1 MVLKAGIFMLV
12 AWYIYRLLTEKR
24 ALSDFNELIV
34 NVSPS
39 VIISSLTV
47 VLLLMLIN
55 WFTESLKWQYICL
68 QFQPITLAKAI
79 ESVLCGLAWAVF
91 TPNRIGEYGGRVL
104 FLMPR
109 KRVYGII
116 GMTVG
121 AISLMVITNVLGALA
136 ICWFVASYLE
146 LKGIWMVGLVVLAF
160 VYASFFLVLYFNIGV
175 INKLLLKIKFLKKFE
190 RFFSL
195 LLRYKKKELRRVF
208 GYSLIRYV
216 VFTSQY
222 CLLLQVFIAELP
234 FLEMVLMIFI
244 LFFVQ
249 SALPSLDLFDI
260 GVRGVTANYF
270 FGFLTNQQIAVM
282 AIVGCIWLINLII
295 PAVIGSVFTFKINFF
310 GPNHS

>member
-1 MVLKAGIFMLV
+1 
-12 AWYIYRLLTEKR
+12 
-24 ALSDFNELIV
+24 NELIV

-146 LKGIWMVGLVVLAF
+146 LKGIWMVGLVV
-160 VYASFFLVLYFNIGV
+160 
-175 INKLLLKIKFLKKFE
+175 
-190 RFFSL
+190 
-195 LLRYKKKELRRVF
+195 
-208 GYSLIRYV
+208 
-216 VFTSQY
+216 
-222 CLLLQVFIAELP
+222 
-234 FLEMVLMIFI
+234 
-244 LFFVQ
+244 
-249 SALPSLDLFDI
+249 
-260 GVRGVTANYF
+260 
-270 FGFLTNQQIAVM
+270 
-282 AIVGCIWLINLII
+282 
-295 PAVIGSVFTFKINFF
+295 
-310 GPNHS
+310 